1 MSADERVG
9 SESRARLA
17 ADLAVLGGRLAL
29 ERFHRVH
36 ASSKRDGAV
45 AADADLAIQDTLGRE
60 IARLFPADG
69 LGGDEPGEDTRRSH
83 ARYAWVLGPVDDTS
97 NFARGMPGF
106 AVSVGVLRGGMPFA
120 GAVYDPVARW
130 LFTGCAGRGAWLND
144 RPLRARPEAVVGPSL
159 FAART
164 PWAAGVPPYADS
176 WMRRYGVRRFGST
189 ALHLCYVAL
198 GGLDFVHDDR
208 ASLWDIAGAAPV
220 LLEAGGI
227 LTTDSGGP
235 LFPLTGAHAAG
246 APIAL
251 LAGHA
256 RAHADAVRDVRAAR
270 TPAVTAGASYS
281 GAFTTRG
288 RGFDVPA
295 RRRRAGTRARRSL
308 SPG

>member
-1 MSADERVG
+1 MSADERIG

-29 ERFHRVH
+29 ERFHRAQSVRGEC
-36 ASSKRDGAV
+36 AIVS
-45 AADADLAIQDTLGRE
+45 DADLAIHDTLGRE

-69 LGGDEPGEDTRRSH
+69 LVGDEPTFDDGARSQ
-83 ARYAWVLGPVDDTS
+83 ARYAWVLGPLDDTG

-106 AVSVGVLRGGMPFA
+106 TVSVGVLRDRMPFA

-144 RPLRARPEAVVGPSL
+144 RPLRAHGNPPSATSL

-164 PWAAGVPPYADS
+164 PWAGGVPGYVET

-208 ASLWDIAGAAPV
+208 ASLRDIAGAAPV
-220 LLEAGGI
+220 LLEAGGL
-227 LTTDSGGP
+227 LTDETGAP
-235 LFPLTGAHAAG
+235 LFPLAERQGGAT
-246 APIAL
+246 PIAL
-251 LAGHA
+251 LAGHP
-256 RAHADAVRDVRAAR
+256 RAHTDALLDLRAAR
-270 TPAVTAGASYS
+270 TAAVVVGVS
-281 GAFTTRG
+281 
-288 RGFDVPA
+288 
-295 RRRRAGTRARRSL
+295 
-308 SPG
+308 

>member
-1 MSADERVG
+1 MSADERIG

-29 ERFHRVH
+29 ERFHRAQV
-36 ASSKRDGAV
+36 SIRGDSAV
-45 AADADLAIQDTLGRE
+45 TSDADLAIQDTLGRE
-60 IARLFPADG
+60 IARLFPGDG
-69 LGGDEPGEDTRRSH
+69 LLGADAVFEEPARSQG
-83 ARYAWVLGPVDDTS
+83 RYAWVLGPLDDTG

-106 AVSVGVLRGGMPFA
+106 AVSIGVLRGGMPFA

-144 RPLRARPEAVVGPSL
+144 RPLRAGGDPGTGTSL

-164 PWAAGVPPYADS
+164 PWAGGVPEYVDG

-208 ASLWDIAGAAPV
+208 ASLRDIAGAAPV
-220 LLEAGGI
+220 LLEAGGL
-227 LTTDSGGP
+227 LTSEAGAP
-235 LFPLTGAHAAG
+235 LFPLTRAHVGGAA
-246 APIAL
+246 ISL

-256 RAHADAVRDVRAAR
+256 RAHADAVRDVRSARMAAV
-270 TPAVTAGASYS
+270 ALGAS
-281 GAFTTRG
+281 
-288 RGFDVPA
+288 
-295 RRRRAGTRARRSL
+295 
-308 SPG
+308 